1 VPGGQVAV
9 EKDCSGF
16 FIPFGLGN
24 YAGSLVL
31 YLSLLPPSPASAPV
45 RGEEERGR
53 WKELWSPDV

>member
-1 VPGGQVAV
+1 VAV